1 LQAEKHFKPEFLNR
15 LSEIV
20 IFEPLSQDKLR
31 VVANVQLKGIIDRL
45 AEKGINIYASEAVLD
60 VVLSESHNP
69 VSTLSSFLLT
79 YMTLLCFFS

>member
-1 LQAEKHFKPEFLNR
+1 
-15 LSEIV
+15 V